1 MELTAEVK
9 SRQPRLIP
17 VLKNN
22 KTTEI
27 GKSRNRE
34 NLKFFRVRGS
44 PLVNKSGQQV
54 NSLSIHMYFT
64 PNIFID
70 IFQWHTT
77 FSAFETRPLG
87 TLVHLEFGHSFC
99 FVFLC
104 EIFHYRH
111 VCFPVSSIP
120 HWGWGWGRI
129 NPIVFQGGSKLE
141 WGRLSQF
148 WTCMFGPFFSSI
160 TP

>member
-9 SRQPRLIP
+9 SPQPRLIP
-17 VLKNN
+17 VLKSN

-34 NLKFFRVRGS
+34 NLKFFRVRGG

-54 NSLSIHMYFT
+54 NSLSIHFT
-64 PNIFID
+64 LNIFID

-77 FSAFETRPLG
+77 FSAFETRPP

-99 FVFLC
+99 LVFYMPNKFYELMK
-104 EIFHYRH
+104 IK
-111 VCFPVSSIP
+111 
-120 HWGWGWGRI
+120 I
-129 NPIVFQGGSKLE
+129 NYNS
-141 WGRLSQF
+141 R
-148 WTCMFGPFFSSI
+148 
-160 TP
+160 

>member
-22 KTTEI
+22 KMTKI

-34 NLKFFRVRGS
+34 NLVFPSPGS
-44 PLVNKSGQQV
+44 PLVNKLGQQV
-54 NSLSIHMYFT
+54 NSLSIRMYFT

-120 HWGWGWGRI
+120 HWGWGRI

-141 WGRLSQF
+141 LGRLSQF
-148 WTCMFGPFFSSI
+148 GTCIFWPLFSSI
-160 TP
+160 TS